1 MTSGRFISLCW
12 IVFFLY
18 WIVAAF
24 FVKRTVERGRW
35 WPRVIVAV
43 ALLLLARRLT
53 PREIGVGLG
62 GGTVLWR
69 YSRTVGIAADL
80 LTAAGLAVTLWAR
93 AVLAGNWSAV
103 VALKEGHELIERG
116 PYRYARHPIYS
127 GLLVMVLGVVVFD
140 GRLRGV
146 IAFGLIL
153 FGLWFKSHLE
163 ERLLT
168 KHFPEAYP
176 AYKRRVHALI
186 PFVL

>member
-1 MTSGRFISLCW
+1 
-12 IVFFLY
+12 
-18 WIVAAF
+18 
-24 FVKRTVERGRW
+24 
-35 WPRVIVAV
+35 
-43 ALLLLARRLT
+43 
-53 PREIGVGLG
+53 
-62 GGTVLWR
+62 
-69 YSRTVGIAADL
+69 
-80 LTAAGLAVTLWAR
+80 
-93 AVLAGNWSAV
+93 
-103 VALKEGHELIERG
+103 
-116 PYRYARHPIYS
+116 
-127 GLLVMVLGVVVFD
+127 MVLGVVVFD